1 MSLKI
6 LLTHEKQDNKTQ
18 KFKRLSKAL
27 KKNTVNQRKKIRRKA
42 HVVRVASLAAHV
54 KMIKTKVN
62 ATQVVSL
69 QIAITVGY
77 INPAIIAIKAACLSA
92 CQCAINHAINH
103 AINRVT
109 NHAILAHLSVK
120 KWLKSE
126 SPYKS
131 LQKSLCRQ

>member
-1 MSLKI
+1 VSLKI

-54 KMIKTKVN
+54 KMIRTKVN

-92 CQCAINHAINH
+92 CQCAINHAIN
-103 AINRVT
+103 RVT